1 MANIFKTTL
10 KKDVIA
16 DIANNNVREIR
27 FPITKFWAT
36 RLADEYNLDEKEFTF
51 KTFDSLELS
60 SPSNKDAEGA
70 TYTFEF
76 IRTFVDGEEFV
87 VEFKEDGEGECDCCP
102 NDNIVVNGWAVIND
116 SQHFKDGSTHSHV
129 LELKTSTE
137 TLEVVGELTNID
149 MTQQLEYR
157 GLPTCSKNAL
167 NQSNCNYEFKKKG
180 VNI

>member
-36 RLADEYNLDEKEFTF
+36 RLADEYNLDVKEFTF

-76 IRTFVDGEEFV
+76 IRTFVDGE
-87 VEFKEDGEGECDCCP
+87 
-102 NDNIVVNGWAVIND
+102 
-116 SQHFKDGSTHSHV
+116 
-129 LELKTSTE
+129 
-137 TLEVVGELTNID
+137 
-149 MTQQLEYR
+149 
-157 GLPTCSKNAL
+157 
-167 NQSNCNYEFKKKG
+167 
-180 VNI
+180 